1 MAELVKFT
9 STRLNGTGKAGLLK
23 PDSLGY
29 YETVIG
35 GLDVFN
41 SAGEFYTMEGAS
53 ALFEKSSSFMRRVES
68 GCLKAETGHPKR
80 LPGMTNDDYLER
92 IMRIEETNVCA
103 HIAEIWLDPNFGRN
117 RPELK
122 NPKMVAIMAKIK
134 PAGPNGP
141 ALAAAF
147 ENPRENVCF
156 SIRALTKDYYQRG
169 QVYRVLNTIFTFDW
183 VTEPGINA
191 ARKWNSPALES
202 LDETFVS
209 RRSIENVADL
219 IRSDGASLESSRMMV
234 QEALEAF
241 KITPL
246 GLSKT
251 KLSDW

>member
-9 STRLNGTGKAGLLK
+9 ATKLQGTGKAGLLK

-41 SAGEFYTMEGAS
+41 SAGEFYTLEGAS
-53 ALFEKSSSFMRRVES
+53 ALFEKSSSFIRRVES
-68 GCLKAETGHPKR
+68 GCLKAEVGHPKR
-80 LPGMTNDDYLER
+80 LPGMTSDDYLTR
-92 IMRIEETNVCA
+92 IMQIEETNVCA
-103 HIAEIWLDPNFGRN
+103 HFAEIWLDPNFGRN
-117 RPELK
+117 HPELK
-122 NPKMVAIMAKIK
+122 NPKMVAIMAKVK
-134 PAGPNGP
+134 PAGPKGD

-156 SIRALTKDYYQRG
+156 SIRALTKDFVNRG

-202 LDETFVS
+202 LEESFVS
-209 RRSIENVADL
+209 RRELESAVRHIQNDT
-219 IRSDGASLESSRMMV
+219 GALESSRLIAS
-234 QEALEAF
+234 EALEAF
-241 KITPL
+241 NFAHKVQ
-246 GLSKT
+246 SKP
-251 KLSDW
+251 KLADW